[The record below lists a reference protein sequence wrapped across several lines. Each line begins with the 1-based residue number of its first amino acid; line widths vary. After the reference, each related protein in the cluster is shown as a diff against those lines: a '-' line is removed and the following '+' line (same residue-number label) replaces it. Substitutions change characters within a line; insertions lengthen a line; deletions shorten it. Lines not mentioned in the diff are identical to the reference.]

1 MLMNFVIQHLI
12 TLLDCA
18 DGDIILAVLN
28 LIYVFSKRSNYLSR
42 LPSDKKKIL
51 QEKLVDL
58 AQVANFIFLIT

>member
-1 MLMNFVIQHLI
+1 MNFVIQHLI